1 MSDITLNRKQSLYS
15 IADLWVGEGKKI
27 QASESLCDRQRRG
40 QTVLVTIFNNIENGN
55 NNTTAMTIIT
65 IRTMTTTLMTITTM
79 TTTTT
84 I

>member
-1 MSDITLNRKQSLYS
+1 MYS

-27 QASESLCDRQRRG
+27 QGSESLCDRQRRG
-40 QTVLVTIFNNIENGN
+40 QTVLVTIYNNIENGN

-65 IRTMTTTLMTITTM
+65 IRTMTTTMTITTM

-84 I
+84 TI